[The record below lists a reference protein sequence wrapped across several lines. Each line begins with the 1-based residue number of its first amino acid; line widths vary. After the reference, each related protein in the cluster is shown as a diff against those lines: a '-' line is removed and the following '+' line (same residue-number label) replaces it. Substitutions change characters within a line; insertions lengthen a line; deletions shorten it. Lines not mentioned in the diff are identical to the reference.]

1 MIYVITTQ
9 GQGAH
14 LIKGPFLYK
23 SPLKNVV
30 KIAPNIYIIDI
41 GGYFNKIFEGLF
53 GTYSP

>member
-41 GGYFNKIFEGLF
+41 GGYFVAFINK
-53 GTYSP
+53 